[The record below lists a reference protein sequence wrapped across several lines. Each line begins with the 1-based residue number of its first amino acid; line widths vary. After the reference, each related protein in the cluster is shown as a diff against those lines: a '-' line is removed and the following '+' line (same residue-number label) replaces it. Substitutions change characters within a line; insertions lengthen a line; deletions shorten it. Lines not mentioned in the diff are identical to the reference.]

1 MPQGVRVRVSPP
13 AQIHFHLMII
23 QDFTA
28 NEVTN
33 KIDEISFSWE
43 SPSNIALVK
52 YWGKNP
58 DQTPKNSSISFTLS
72 NCTTK
77 TSILFKRIDKT
88 SENIDFDLIFDGK
101 KNTSFRP
108 KIVKFFSII
117 QEYCPYLKD
126 YHLLISSSN
135 SFPHSSG
142 IASSASSMSAL
153 SLCIMSLE
161 KKLTLIDDDYF
172 FKKASFISRIG
183 SGSASRSVYGGV
195 NFWGKHKELN
205 NSSDL
210 YSVKLSKNISPKFNN
225 YRDVILIIDDK
236 EKEVSSSVGHGLMN
250 DNPFSKVRFN
260 AANNNITKLLQ
271 ILESGNLNDFCE
283 LVESEA
289 LMLHS
294 LMMNSDPSYIL
305 MKPETLEVIERIKDF
320 REKSEIPV
328 CFTLDAGA
336 NVHVLFPEN
345 LSKHVM
351 TFIEKELAPL
361 CKSGKFIS
369 DSIGEGPKQF

>member
-1 MPQGVRVRVSPP
+1 
-13 AQIHFHLMII
+13 MII
-23 QDFTA
+23 QDFIA
-28 NEVTN
+28 SEVTN
-33 KIDEISFSWE
+33 KIQEISFSWE

-58 DQTPKNSSISFTLS
+58 DQTPKNPSISFTLS
-72 NCTTK
+72 DCKTK
-77 TSILFKRIDKT
+77 TSVTFKRIEKKSD
-88 SENIDFDLIFDGK
+88 EIDFDLIFEGN

-108 KIVKFFSII
+108 KIVKFFSKI
-117 QEYCPYLKD
+117 QNYCPYLLN

-161 KKLTLIDDDYF
+161 KKLTTIDDDFF

-183 SGSASRSVYGGV
+183 SGSACRSIYGGV
-195 NFWGKHKELN
+195 NFWGKHKALN

-210 YSVKLSKNISPKFNN
+210 YSIKLNKNISPKFNN
-225 YRDVILIIDDK
+225 YRDVILLIDEK
-236 EKEVSSSVGHGLMN
+236 EKEVSSSVGHELMN
-250 DNPFSKVRFN
+250 NNPFSKVRF
-260 AANNNITKLLQ
+260 ATANNNIINLIR
-271 ILESGNLNDFCE
+271 ILKSGDLIDFCE

-294 LMMNSDPSYIL
+294 LMMNSNPSYIL
-305 MKPETLEVIERIKDF
+305 MKPETLTVIKSIQDF
-320 REKSEIPV
+320 RKESDIPV

-336 NVHVLFPEN
+336 NVHVLFPDKFSSE
-345 LSKHVM
+345 VM
-351 TFIEKELAPL
+351 TFIKKHLSSL
-361 CKSGKFIS
+361 CKNGKFIS
-369 DSIGEGPKQF
+369 DSIGLGPKQI

>member
-108 KIVKFFSII
+108 KIVKFFSMI

-161 KKLTLIDDDYF
+161 K
-172 FKKASFISRIG
+172 
-183 SGSASRSVYGGV
+183 
-195 NFWGKHKELN
+195 
-205 NSSDL
+205 NSL
-210 YSVKLSKNISPKFNN
+210 
-225 YRDVILIIDDK
+225 
-236 EKEVSSSVGHGLMN
+236 
-250 DNPFSKVRFN
+250 
-260 AANNNITKLLQ
+260 
-271 ILESGNLNDFCE
+271 
-283 LVESEA
+283 
-289 LMLHS
+289 
-294 LMMNSDPSYIL
+294 
-305 MKPETLEVIERIKDF
+305 
-320 REKSEIPV
+320 
-328 CFTLDAGA
+328 
-336 NVHVLFPEN
+336 
-345 LSKHVM
+345 
-351 TFIEKELAPL
+351 
-361 CKSGKFIS
+361 
-369 DSIGEGPKQF
+369 

>member
-1 MPQGVRVRVSPP
+1 M
-13 AQIHFHLMII
+13 
-23 QDFTA
+23 
-28 NEVTN
+28 
-33 KIDEISFSWE
+33 
-43 SPSNIALVK
+43 K

-77 TSILFKRIDKT
+77 TSVLFKRIDKT
-88 SENIDFDLIFDGK
+88 SENIGFDLIFDGK

-183 SGSASRSVYGGV
+183 SGSACRSVYGGV
-195 NFWGKHKELN
+195 NFWGCLLYT
-205 NSSDL
+205 SDAA
-210 YSVKLSKNISPKFNN
+210 
-225 YRDVILIIDDK
+225 DD
-236 EKEVSSSVGHGLMN
+236 
-250 DNPFSKVRFN
+250 
-260 AANNNITKLLQ
+260 Q
-271 ILESGNLNDFCE
+271 
-283 LVESEA
+283 
-289 LMLHS
+289 
-294 LMMNSDPSYIL
+294 
-305 MKPETLEVIERIKDF
+305 
-320 REKSEIPV
+320 
-328 CFTLDAGA
+328 
-336 NVHVLFPEN
+336 
-345 LSKHVM
+345 
-351 TFIEKELAPL
+351 
-361 CKSGKFIS
+361 
-369 DSIGEGPKQF
+369 